1 MARAPRQ
8 TKSTHYPMHDRDYLT
23 RVALARTIARTLWC
37 AAIALGVLGLLA
49 ARPAAAQE
57 WRSDLGRL
65 VWPGAALVAGAA
77 LLDEP
82 ARDYV
87 LDHRGPRLDGAADVG
102 NVLGTGR
109 YLIAGMAAAYGA
121 GRLARQPGWS
131 RGVLHVAAAYVAG
144 NAVVSVLKPAVG
156 RQRPYVAGH
165 PDRFRP
171 FSGSGDWHSFP
182 SAHAIHAFSLAA
194 AVAEEAHRPWA
205 SALGYGAASVVGWSR
220 VYVDQHWVSDVVG
233 GGVLGVVAAKATVR
247 WLHRRDGRVGRRPA
261 RVTIVPVRGGVALSV
276 DAR

>member
-1 MARAPRQ
+1 MCAVPAPHRCVTGGTPLDPEGLARAPR
-8 TKSTHYPMHDRDYLT
+8 
-23 RVALARTIARTLWC
+23 ARAIARALWC
-37 AAIALGVLGLLA
+37 AAAALGVLA

-82 ARDYV
+82 ARDHA
-87 LDHRGPRLDGAADVG
+87 LGHRGRTLDGVADVG

-109 YLIAGMAAAYGA
+109 YLIAGMAVTYGA
-121 GRLARQPGWS
+121 ARLTRQPEWS
-131 RGVLHVAAAYVAG
+131 RSVLHVAAAYVAG
-144 NAVVSVLKPAVG
+144 NAVVSALKPAVG
-156 RQRPYVAGH
+156 RQRPYVTGH

-171 FSGSGDWHSFP
+171 FRESGDWHAFP

-194 AVAEEAHRPWA
+194 AVAEEAHRPWV
-205 SALGYGAASVVGWSR
+205 SVLGYGAASVVAWSR
-220 VYVDQHWVSDVVG
+220 VYVDQHWLSDVAG
-233 GGVLGVVAAKATVR
+233 SGVLGIVAAKATVR
-247 WLHRRDGRVGRRPA
+247 WLHQRERRRGGQQPP

-276 DAR
+276 GTR